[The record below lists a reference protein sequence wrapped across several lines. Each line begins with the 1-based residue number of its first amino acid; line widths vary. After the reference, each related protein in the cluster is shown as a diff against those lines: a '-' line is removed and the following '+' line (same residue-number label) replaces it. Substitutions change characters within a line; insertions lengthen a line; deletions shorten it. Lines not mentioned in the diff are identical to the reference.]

1 MKKTTNAGISLWE
14 KAKKII
20 PGGTQLLSKRSEMFL
35 PDGWPSYYSKAKG
48 VEIWDLDG
56 KKYIDMSIMGV
67 GACILGYA
75 DNDVN
80 TAVHRAVDAGSI
92 STLNCPEEVD
102 LAELLLKLHPWAD
115 MVRYAKTGGEA
126 MAVAVRIG
134 RAHTDKDIVAFC
146 GYHGWHDWY
155 LAANLADNKNLDGQL
170 LPGLEPKGVPRGLK
184 GTALPFNYNNLN
196 ELERIVEK
204 NDVGVIVMEPLR
216 HHEPAHGFL
225 NGVRRIAD
233 DIGAVLIFDEVTSGW
248 RMNVG
253 GIHALYKVT
262 PDIAVYGK
270 AMSNGYSM
278 AAIIGKKEVMGSAQ
292 ESFISST
299 YWTES
304 IGLVASIA
312 TINKCSNKKVPE
324 HLIEIGKQISR
335 GWENLS
341 KEYSLPLEVMGIPP
355 LTTFKFMSDNSQVLH
370 TLFTQEMLKRGYL
383 ASKSV
388 YVSYSHS
395 NQHVEDYL
403 SNVEE
408 VFGIIQH
415 GIENGEINS
424 LLKGPVAHEGFKRL
438 T

>member
-1 MKKTTNAGISLWE
+1 MTRNRGAVLWD
-14 KAKKII
+14 KAKCLI

-35 PDGWPSYYSKAKG
+35 PDQWPSYYSKAKG

-56 KKYIDMSIMGV
+56 KKYTDMSIMGV

-80 TAVHRAVDAGSI
+80 TAVHKAVDKGSI

-102 LAELLLKLHPWAD
+102 LAELLISLNPWAG
-115 MVRYAKTGGEA
+115 MVRYSKTGGEA

-134 RAHTDKDIVAFC
+134 RAHTGKDIAAFC

-184 GTALPFNYNNLN
+184 GTAIPFNYNNLA
-196 ELERIVEK
+196 ELEQIVENK
-204 NDVGVIVMEPLR
+204 DVGVIVMEPLR
-216 HHEPAHGFL
+216 HHEPASGFL
-225 NGVRRIAD
+225 SGVRKIAD
-233 DIGAVLIFDEVTSGW
+233 EIGAVLIFDEITSGW

-253 GIHALYKVT
+253 GVHACYNVI

-278 AAIIGKKEVMGSAQ
+278 AAIVGKKGVMESAQ

-299 YWTES
+299 YWTEG

-312 TINKCSNKKVPE
+312 TINKCIDKKVPE
-324 HLIEIGKQISR
+324 HLITIGRQISR
-335 GWENLS
+335 GWEDLS
-341 KEYSLPLEVMGIPP
+341 KEYSLPLEIMGIPP
-355 LTTFKFMSDNSQVLH
+355 LTTFHFVIDSSQVLH
-370 TLFTQEMLKRGYL
+370 TLFTQEMLKRGFL

-388 YVSYSHS
+388 YVSYSHTTL
-395 NQHVEDYL
+395 NVEDYL
-403 SNVEE
+403 TNAGE
-408 VFGIIQH
+408 VFGIIQQ
-415 GIENGEINS
+415 GIENEEIGS
-424 LLKGPVAHEGFKRL
+424 LLKGPVAHEGFRRL

>member
-1 MKKTTNAGISLWE
+1 MWK
-14 KAKKII
+14 KAKCLI

-35 PDGWPSYYSKAKG
+35 PDQWPSYYSKAKG

-56 KKYIDMSIMGV
+56 NKYTDMSIMGV

-80 TAVHRAVDAGSI
+80 AAVHSAIDNGSI

-115 MVRYAKTGGEA
+115 MVRYTKTGGEA

-134 RAHTDKDIVAFC
+134 RAHTGKDIVAFC

-155 LAANLADNKNLDGQL
+155 LAANLSDNKNLDGQL

-184 GTALPFNYNNLN
+184 GTALPFNYNKLD
-196 ELERIVEK
+196 ELKKIVET
-204 NDVGVIVMEPLR
+204 NDIGVIVMEPLR
-216 HHEPAHGFL
+216 HHEPEPGFL
-225 NGVRRIAD
+225 AGVRKIAD
-233 DIGAVLIFDEVTSGW
+233 EIGAVLIFDEVTSGW

-253 GIHALYKVT
+253 GVHALYKVI

-270 AMSNGYSM
+270 AMGNGYSM
-278 AAIIGKKEVMGSAQ
+278 AAVVGKKEVMESAQ

-299 YWTES
+299 YWTEGV
-304 IGLVASIA
+304 GLVASIA
-312 TINKCSNKKVPE
+312 TINKCIDKKIPQ
-324 HLIEIGKQISR
+324 HLIMIGKQISR

-355 LTTFKFMSDNSQVLH
+355 LTTFHFVSDNSQVLH
-370 TLFTQEMLKRGYL
+370 TLFTQEMLKRGFL

-395 NQHVEDYL
+395 NQHIEDYL
-403 SNVEE
+403 SNVEQ
-408 VFGIIQH
+408 VFGIILQ
-415 GIENGEINS
+415 GVEKGNVNS